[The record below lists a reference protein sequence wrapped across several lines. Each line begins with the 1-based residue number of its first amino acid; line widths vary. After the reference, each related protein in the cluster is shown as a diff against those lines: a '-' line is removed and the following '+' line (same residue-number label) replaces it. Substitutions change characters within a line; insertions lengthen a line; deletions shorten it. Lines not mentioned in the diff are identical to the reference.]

1 MEWRKRMRILF
12 LCHGAG
18 NGGAERVITTLAG
31 AFAEKEYEVE
41 LVTTSEP
48 KNDYVLNTK
57 IHHSVIISNK
67 GNVLLRTVD
76 RILQLRKIIKTT
88 KPSCIVS
95 FSSIPNMQAIVAS
108 YGLKAKLIISERTD
122 PSRYP
127 SSKVGKILRN
137 LLYPLAD
144 RIVFQTNEAKE
155 YFSKKIQSMSTV
167 ISNPIRDDLPM
178 PYLGKREKRIVGI
191 GSLGEQKNWDVALE
205 AGKVVFK
212 EHPEYIMDI
221 YGEGPYRER
230 LQKEIDSNEYLSNH
244 VFLKGFSSNVVEEML
259 KATMYISSS
268 DYEGISNAMLEAL
281 AVGVPTICT
290 DCPVGGA
297 RENITNGVD
306 GLLVSVGNPLELANA
321 MIKLIE
327 TPELQTKLSKNSIDI
342 KNKLKL
348 ERIFEL
354 WENECK

>member
-1 MEWRKRMRILF
+1 MKIMFI
-12 LCHGAG
+12 CHGAG

-31 AFAEKEYEVE
+31 AFAEKDYCVD
-41 LVTTSEP
+41 LVTTNKS
-48 KNDYVLNTK
+48 KNDYILNPK
-57 IHHSVIISNK
+57 ITHSVILSHRNNK
-67 GNVLLRTVD
+67 TLRTID
-76 RILQLRKIIKTT
+76 RVLRLRKYIIDL
-88 KPSCIVS
+88 KPDCIIS
-95 FSSIPNMQAIVAS
+95 FSAIPNMQAIMANV
-108 YGLKAKLIISERTD
+108 GLKSRLIISERTD

-167 ISNPIRDDLPM
+167 IPNPIRDDLPM

-230 LQKEIDSNEYLSNH
+230 LQKEIDSNEYLNNH

-297 RENITNGVD
+297 RENITDGVD